1 MKRFL
6 ALILAASVLALPA
19 SVFVAGCR
27 APSTVVADD
36 KIILNAERAIVSS
49 FEVID
54 TFLKFE
60 YTNRSNLPSKVTI
73 TADMIR
79 RDAPIAFMNAR
90 SVLRAYKETQTP
102 EQRMFLED
110 SLVQIQALANL
121 TKQ

>member
-6 ALILAASVLALPA
+6 ALILAATFMVLPA
-19 SVFVAGCR
+19 SVFVTGCK
-27 APSTVVADD
+27 APSTETQPSNV
-36 KIILNAERAIVSS
+36 ILNAERVIVSS

-60 YTNRSNLPSKVTI
+60 YVNRSNLPPSVTI
-73 TADMIR
+73 AADMIR
-79 RDAPIAFMNAR
+79 RDAPVAFMNAR

-102 EQRMFLED
+102 EQRLFLED

>member
-6 ALILAASVLALPA
+6 AIALAAAFLALPV
-19 SVFVAGCR
+19 SLVVTGCKTPTTETQ
-27 APSTVVADD
+27 PSNIV
-36 KIILNAERAIVSS
+36 LNAEKTIASS

-60 YTNRSNLPSKVTI
+60 YTNRASLPASVTAA
-73 TADMIR
+73 ADAIR

-102 EQRMFLED
+102 EQQLFLED